1 MWIHDILIIMEFIK
15 VCEKEESQT
24 PVLPSV
30 SDNHQ
35 GTWYFQ
41 IIMEVYVKEESLT
54 PVLSSV
60 SANHQDEEHFA
71 G

>member
-1 MWIHDILIIMEFIK
+1 MD
-15 VCEKEESQT
+15 VYVKEEILT
-24 PVLPSV
+24 PVLPPV

-35 GTWYFQ
+35 DNWYFQ

-54 PVLSSV
+54 PVLPPV
-60 SANHQDEEHFA
+60 SDNHQDEEHFA

>member
-1 MWIHDILIIMEFIK
+1 ME
-15 VCEKEESQT
+15 VYVKEESLT
-24 PVLPSV
+24 PVLSSV

-35 GTWYFQ
+35 DTWYFQ

-54 PVLSSV
+54 PVLPPV
-60 SANHQDEEHFA
+60 SDNHQDEEHFA